1 MTALFSKLDGFDIDI
16 FEKRSQFKSCENI
29 HGAFGASVSAQK
41 RSINLALSHR
51 GMVALDACGILHDV
65 MKEIIRMPR
74 RVIHGRDGK
83 IVYQPY
89 GRPDEAIWSIG
100 RQYLNEKLLTL
111 VENLPNVNIRFNHVL
126 LDATKDG
133 RCTFVDN
140 RNNTEIIYQF
150 DIIIGADGA
159 YSATRES
166 ILRTSRTNFSRKYVE
181 HGYKELTIPPKVATE
196 TGGDVSYALPDHE
209 GLHIWPRGRFMLI
222 ALPNPDKSFTAT
234 LFAPFHGEDG
244 FDSLDSSNAEA
255 VENYFRRHF
264 PDVMPVIESTLCHDF
279 RENPVGSLV
288 TMRVRPWNL
297 GKIVLIGDAAHAV
310 VPFFGQGMNA
320 AFEDAFILY
329 NLFKNSLD
337 GQPINIENI
346 LDEFSKRRQ
355 PATDALA
362 DLCIEH
368 YDDMAKNTNS
378 AIYLLRSRF
387 NALLRAVFPRYFI
400 PLYSMVAFTSIPYDE
415 AVQRA
420 DAQDTYLNALFLTGA
435 TVLLGVG
442 SLSLSKRLFEWTRR

>member
-1 MTALFSKLDGFDIDI
+1 
-16 FEKRSQFKSCENI
+16 
-29 HGAFGASVSAQK
+29 
-41 RSINLALSHR
+41 
-51 GMVALDACGILHDV
+51 
-65 MKEIIRMPR
+65 
-74 RVIHGRDGK
+74 
-83 IVYQPY
+83 
-89 GRPDEAIWSIG
+89 
-100 RQYLNEKLLTL
+100 
-111 VENLPNVNIRFNHVL
+111 
-126 LDATKDG
+126 
-133 RCTFVDN
+133 
-140 RNNTEIIYQF
+140 
-150 DIIIGADGA
+150 
-159 YSATRES
+159 
-166 ILRTSRTNFSRKYVE
+166 
-181 HGYKELTIPPKVATE
+181 
-196 TGGDVSYALPDHE
+196 
-209 GLHIWPRGRFMLI
+209 
-222 ALPNPDKSFTAT
+222 
-234 LFAPFHGEDG
+234 
-244 FDSLDSSNAEA
+244 
-255 VENYFRRHF
+255 
-264 PDVMPVIESTLCHDF
+264 MPVIESTLCHDF
-279 RENPVGSLV
+279 CENPVGSLV
-288 TMRVRPWNL
+288 TMRVKPWNL

-420 DAQDTYLNALFLTGA
+420 DAQDTYINALFLTGA